1 MAWQQ
6 ILQTSA
12 DAELDLF
19 FGGIEVNEF
28 RQLQT
33 KDSLGR
39 IMVPAL
45 YTNALWIPPVFRQ

>member
-12 DAELDLF
+12 DAELDFF

-28 RQLQT
+28 RQLQILSVELFT
-33 KDSLGR
+33 
-39 IMVPAL
+39 
-45 YTNALWIPPVFRQ
+45 TNFGVVQF

>member
-12 DAELDLF
+12 DAELDFF

-28 RQLQT
+28 RQLQIL
-33 KDSLGR
+33 SVEL
-39 IMVPAL
+39 
-45 YTNALWIPPVFRQ
+45 RQSILVVSVGSTH